1 MKYLTSSTTSLSMV
15 VAVVLFALASWID
28 GKRPAPEPDSEST
41 TPQLIGEVRE
51 DSAVRDE
58 SVTRDC
64 RAAERRL
71 FDTLDASQ
79 NCSVDADCALLDYGY
94 PIQCLTSVARA
105 EISTL
110 RAEYKNYEAACTYRV
125 YYDCPSEPLEREPVC
140 RQNRCTVELRTLDML
155 KDQTLEH
162 LGIEPAPGDAGRG
175 Q

>member
-15 VAVVLFALASWID
+15 VAVVLFVVASWID
-28 GKRPAPEPDSEST
+28 SKRPAPEPPEEST
-41 TPQLIGEVRE
+41 TPQLINEVRR

-64 RAAERRL
+64 RVAERQL

-79 NCSVDADCALLDYGY
+79 SCSVDADCALFDYGY
-94 PIQCLTSVARA
+94 PIQCLTSVARS
-105 EISTL
+105 EISAL
-110 RAEYKNYEAACTYRV
+110 RVEYKNYEAACTYRV
-125 YYDCPSEPLEREPVC
+125 YYDCPTAPNERKPVC

-162 LGIEPAPGDAGRG
+162 LGIEPTPGGTRG
-175 Q
+175 ER